1 MGLMQRAYE
10 TYCAMESKYAG
21 EYITGQNEP
30 LVPIAHQIVN
40 ANIEITLDE
49 EGNFINAASID
60 KSQAAIIIPVTEKSS
75 GRTGNTSRA
84 HPLCDQLRFL
94 APYSGEKY
102 DVYITQLR
110 AWESSDF
117 SHPKLYAILQYVQKG
132 TILTDLQKFGLIK
145 LNDNG
150 IPFNEAQE
158 KLVVCWRVLSHGNI
172 EIPECWKDKSLFQ
185 AFIGYYTLLQ
195 NQADVFCMVSGE
207 QSVPAS
213 QHPKG
218 IISVNGN
225 AKLVSANDSSGFTY
239 RGRFT
244 DDQQAATVS
253 YVASQKAHSALRWI
267 VANQGVSYGGR
278 TFLCWNPQGIS
289 LPQPSTPILRKSA
302 QPRVKPSDYKKE
314 LQTTLKGWRE
324 CLPADT
330 SAVIA
335 AFDAATSGRLSLTY
349 YSELQ
354 ASDFL
359 DRLHDWDAT
368 CCWWNGSFG
377 VQAPSLFQIVNCAF
391 GTLRAGNNQTKLE
404 TDECVMRQQ
413 LQRLIACRVDKGKF
427 PLDIEQSLVKR
438 SSNLQI
444 YESGMREMTLSTTCA
459 VIRKYRFDRNGEEWE
474 MALAP
479 NKKDISYQYG
489 RLLAVFEKTERDT
502 YDREESRETNA
513 IRMQSVFAQRPQYAS
528 RILWEQLKKA
538 YYPQLKPGSR
548 LFYDRLLGEILNQI
562 SEFPEAEQNRPLG
575 DTYLLGYYLQRND
588 LYQSKTK
595 QSETEE

>member
-21 EYITGQNEP
+21 QATELKEP
-30 LVPIAHQIVN
+30 LAPVSHMITTSH
-40 ANIEITLDE
+40 IEITLDK
-49 EGNFINAASID
+49 EGNFVSASAVD
-60 KSQAAIIIPVTEKSS
+60 KSEPKIIIPVTEESS
-75 GRTGNTSRA
+75 GRTSAPCA
-84 HPLCDQLRFL
+84 HPLCDYLSYI
-94 APYSGEKY
+94 APYDKTKH
-102 DVYITQLR
+102 DLYISQLQ
-110 AWESSDF
+110 AWADSDF
-117 SHPKLYAILQYVQKG
+117 RHPKLSPILRYVNRE
-132 TILTDLQKFGLIK
+132 TILSDLQRFDLVK
-145 LNDNG
+145 LNENG
-150 IPFNEAQE
+150 IPANEKQM
-158 KLVVCWRVLSHGNI
+158 VRWRILSPGDSNP
-172 EIPECWKDKSLFQ
+172 EECWKDLSLFQ
-185 AFIGYYTLLQ
+185 SFIRYYSSLQ
-195 NQADVFCMVSGE
+195 EKGNVFCMVSGA
-207 QSVPAS
+207 QSVPAN

-218 IISVNGN
+218 IISINGN
-225 AKLVSANDSSGFTY
+225 AKLISANDSSGFTY

-253 YVASQKAHSALRWI
+253 YAASQKAHSALRWLA
-267 VANQGVSYGGR
+267 ANQGVSYGGR
-278 TFLCWNPQGIS
+278 TFLCWNPQGVS
-289 LPQPSTPILRKSA
+289 LPQPSTPILRKTA
-302 QPRVKPSDYKKE
+302 EQQVKPSDYKAE
-314 LQTTLKGWRE
+314 LQTTLKGWKE
-324 CLPADT
+324 CLPAD
-330 SAVIA
+330 SFAVIA
-335 AFDAATSGRLSLTY
+335 SFDAATSGRLSLTY

-413 LQRLIACRVDKGKF
+413 LQRLIACRVDKGRF
-427 PLDIEQSLVKR
+427 PLDIEQSLIKR

-444 YESGMREMTLSTTCA
+444 YETGIREMILFTACA
-459 VIRKYRFDRNGEEWE
+459 AIRKYRYDRNGEEWE
-474 MALAP
+474 MALTP
-479 NKKDISYQYG
+479 NKNDISYQYG
-489 RLLAVFEKTERDT
+489 RLLAVLEKIERDT

-513 IRMQSVFAQRPQYAS
+513 IRMQSVFAQRPRYAS

-548 LFYDRLLGEILNQI
+548 LFYDRLLGEILSQI